1 MSCLTKSVV
10 YQIALGEVIAFPIK
24 FPDLNLL
31 ADNVSLQGKI
41 VGPNDIFVA
50 NVQFQ
55 IMDQIINKG
64 TALMRFDS
72 RNWSDSLMG
81 NVLKFD
87 VILTINNTV
96 QPVTSYTSGVMYLEV
111 VDSPTRRFLG
121 LS

>member
-24 FPDLNLL
+24 FPDFNLL

-50 NVQFQ
+50 DVQFL

-72 RNWSDSLMG
+72 SLWPENLLG
-81 NVLKFD
+81 LTLKFD
-87 VILTINNTV
+87 VVLSIDNML
-96 QPVTSYTSGVMYLEV
+96 QPDTKYSSGVMYLEV
-111 VDSPTRRFLG
+111 MDSPTRRFLG
-121 LS
+121 VS